1 MTLTKITEEIAKAAM
16 YHILTAPSGE
26 SLDLNEEK
34 LKQYLSEDLKK
45 EIEDH
50 NITKAEI
57 DSAKVELTINC
68 NEDFNNLKEMAYK
81 TIKNVNPRLK
91 IEEIKDVIIDYNAD
105 KKNASYYISA
115 IKTNN
120 KETKVAKLSKEEIT
134 QLKKSYEN
142 ITGYFKNDPEKL
154 APTDLSLYISKDKIK
169 FIDKQIVWDK
179 LDERLKT
186 GINDATII
194 TKKIASYIENKGYT
208 LNKDTEKYRIG
219 NFTITPYQIGWD
231 SMYFTALQID
241 DIKKDKKV
249 VIGFDT
255 ASKEFHIH
263 QNKDII
269 KNNDNAKIILDLYH
283 LVENED
289 LSDIVLYF
297 LKQILKIK

>member
-1 MTLTKITEEIAKAAM
+1 MTLTKITEEITKAAM

-26 SLDLNEEK
+26 SLNLNEEK

-57 DSAKVELTINC
+57 NSANVELTINC
-68 NEDFNNLKEMAYK
+68 NDNFNNLKEIAYK
-81 TIKNVNPRLK
+81 AIKNVNPRFK
-91 IEEIKDVIIDYNAD
+91 IKEIKDIIIDYNAD
-105 KKNASYYISA
+105 RKNASYYISA
-115 IKTNN
+115 IKTNS

-154 APTDLSLYISKDKIK
+154 TPTDLSLYISKNKIK

-186 GINDATII
+186 GINDATTI
-194 TKKIASYIENKGYT
+194 TKKVASYIEEKGYT
-208 LNKDTEKYRIG
+208 LDKDTEKYKIG

-241 DIKKDKKV
+241 DVKKDKKV

-255 ASKEFHIH
+255 ASKEFYIH
-263 QNKDII
+263 QNKDIV
-269 KNNDNAKIILDLYH
+269 KNNNNAKIILDLYH

>member
-1 MTLTKITEEIAKAAM
+1 MTLTKISEEIAKAAM

-57 DSAKVELTINC
+57 DSAKVKLTINFDD
-68 NEDFNNLKEMAYK
+68 DFTNLKEVVYK
-81 TIKNVNPRLK
+81 AIKNVNPRLK
-91 IEEIKDVIIDYNAD
+91 IKEIKDIIIDYNAD
-105 KKNASYYISA
+105 RKNASYYISA

-154 APTDLSLYISKDKIK
+154 TPTDLSLYISKDKIK

-186 GINDATII
+186 GINDATTI
-194 TKKIASYIENKGYT
+194 TKKVASYIEEKGYT
-208 LNKDTEKYRIG
+208 LDKDTEKYKIG

-241 DIKKDKKV
+241 DVKKDKKV

-255 ASKEFHIH
+255 ASKEFYIH
-263 QNKDII
+263 QNKDIV
-269 KNNDNAKIILDLYH
+269 KNNNNAKIILDLYH
-283 LVENED
+283 LVENKD
-289 LSDIVLYF
+289 VSNIVMYY
-297 LKQILKIK
+297 LKQIL